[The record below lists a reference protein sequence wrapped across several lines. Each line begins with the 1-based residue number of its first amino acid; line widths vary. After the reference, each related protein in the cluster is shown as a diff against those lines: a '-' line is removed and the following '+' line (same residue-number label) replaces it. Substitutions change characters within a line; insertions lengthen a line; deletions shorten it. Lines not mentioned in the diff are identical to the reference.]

1 MRSKKVNN
9 QFLSLSSYTIFDR
22 EKEMQQSQSQLD
34 EYELA
39 IGNLTAT
46 MKEQHQRYEQRINE
60 LQEQSFQFLL
70 WNDQLHQMIFSL
82 QEENDIRKF
91 SLFKLSETIDEL
103 TTRYQDLEIQTSNIT
118 QEMLKREAIMKVEQE
133 IKIEEEKKK
142 KCFLCKFLPW

>member
-46 MKEQHQRYEQRINE
+46 MKEQQQRYEQRINE

>member
-1 MRSKKVNN
+1 
-9 QFLSLSSYTIFDR
+9 
-22 EKEMQQSQSQLD
+22 MQQSQSQLD

-39 IGNLTAT
+39 IGNLTT
-46 MKEQHQRYEQRINE
+46 TVKEQQQQYEQRINE
-60 LQEQSFQFLL
+60 LREQSFQFLL

-103 TTRYQDLEIQTSNIT
+103 TTRYQELEIQTSNIT

>member
-1 MRSKKVNN
+1 
-9 QFLSLSSYTIFDR
+9 
-22 EKEMQQSQSQLD
+22 MQQSQSQLD

-46 MKEQHQRYEQRINE
+46 VKEQQQQYEQRINE
-60 LQEQSFQFLL
+60 LREQSFQFLL

>member
-1 MRSKKVNN
+1 
-9 QFLSLSSYTIFDR
+9 
-22 EKEMQQSQSQLD
+22 MQQSQSQLD

-46 MKEQHQRYEQRINE
+46 MKEQQQRYEQRINE

-118 QEMLKREAIMKVEQE
+118 QEMLKREAILKVEQE

>member
-1 MRSKKVNN
+1 
-9 QFLSLSSYTIFDR
+9 
-22 EKEMQQSQSQLD
+22 MQQSQSQLD

-46 MKEQHQRYEQRINE
+46 MKEQQQRYEQRINE

>member
-1 MRSKKVNN
+1 
-9 QFLSLSSYTIFDR
+9 
-22 EKEMQQSQSQLD
+22 MQQSQSQLD

-46 MKEQHQRYEQRINE
+46 MKEQQQRYEQRINE

-133 IKIEEEKKK
+133 IKIEEEKRK

>member
-1 MRSKKVNN
+1 
-9 QFLSLSSYTIFDR
+9 
-22 EKEMQQSQSQLD
+22 MQQSQSQLD

-46 MKEQHQRYEQRINE
+46 VKEQQQQYEQRINE
-60 LQEQSFQFLL
+60 LREQSFQFLL

-103 TTRYQDLEIQTSNIT
+103 TTRYQELEIQTSNIT